1 MHSDDNLSDEL
12 MYYVSILIRMEGA
25 DQDMKIWTKVA
36 TASLAL
42 TLAVSGVVLTQPAY
56 AAQATK
62 TLQAVYN
69 NIQIV
74 YNGTQVATEGE
85 LEPFLINGTT
95 YLPLRAVGSAL
106 DKKVTWDGTNKRVV
120 IEDTSL
126 AVDETTITALNS
138 QINTLQQEL
147 TASQALVQEKDA
159 SIATLNSQIASL
171 QSQLNS
177 SSSSS
182 SSSMTVAKLEDQLND
197 DYEDY
202 QSTDSVIDLSGDED
216 DLYLEITVDR
226 DGWSDLSS
234 SQQRSYVQDIV
245 DDILDEYEDAD
256 ISGEVYDSTRLA
268 TINVSSSGTVSLG
281 NTTVSLSEL
290 RDDLNDDYGTYN
302 DVNFNI
308 YLSGDED
315 DVTVEVYVYEDDW
328 TSLSSSRRSS
338 FVDNLIGDIEDAYPN
353 AYISGYIYDEDDS
366 STIERFNN

>member
-1 MHSDDNLSDEL
+1 
-12 MYYVSILIRMEGA
+12 MEGA

-36 TASLAL
+36 ATSLAL

-62 TLQAVYN
+62 SLQAVYN

-106 DKKVTWDGTNKRVV
+106 DKKVTWDSSNKRVV
-120 IEDTSL
+120 IEDNSI

-147 TASQALVQEKDA
+147 TASQTLVQEKDA

-171 QSQLNS
+171 QSQVNS

-182 SSSMTVAKLEDQLND
+182 SITVAKLEDQLND

-216 DLYLEITVDR
+216 DLYLEITVDK
-226 DGWSDLSS
+226 DVWNDLSS

-256 ISGEVYDSTRLA
+256 ISGEVYDSTRLV
-268 TINVSSSGTVSLG
+268 TISVSSSGTVSLG
-281 NTTVSLSEL
+281 STTVSLSDLE
-290 RDDLNDDYGTYN
+290 DDLNDDYGTYN

-328 TSLSSSRRSS
+328 TSLSSSRRTS
-338 FVDNLIGDIEDAYPN
+338 FEDNLIGDIEDAYPD
-353 AYISGYIYDEDDS
+353 AYINGYIYDEDDS

>member
-1 MHSDDNLSDEL
+1 
-12 MYYVSILIRMEGA
+12 MYFVSILIRMEGA

-74 YNGTQVATEGE
+74 YNGSQVATEGE

-95 YLPLRAVGSAL
+95 YLPLRVVGSAL

-120 IEDTSL
+120 IEDTSI

-171 QSQLNS
+171 QSQVNSS

-245 DDILDEYEDAD
+245 DDILDKYEDAD

-328 TSLSSSRRSS
+328 TSLSSSRRTS